1 MRQSGVPSS
10 RIRLY
15 ADICSTPSAKAAS
28 RLSCQ
33 SRSVWPG
40 RPDIRSTLRLR
51 MPAARAIA
59 TASSVW
65 AKVWMRPMALS
76 NLSCAACIPSD
87 RRFSPQAQAASSH
100 RGDKVPGFPSAV
112 ISASGRTSK
121 RRRSSSRTPPQL
133 CGGYQRGRTA
143 AQKHGTHPD
152 ARVFFGGEANLF
164 FERRA
169 IRRNG
174 SVIRGGGTEVAVKTF
189 SFTKRKMEI

>member
-100 RGDKVPGFPSAV
+100 RGDRVPGFPSAV

-121 RRRSSSRTPPQL
+121 RRRSSSRTPRICAAGTSVGVPPPKKTVL
-133 CGGYQRGRTA
+133 TLTPGYFSAVRQISFLSAEQYA
-143 AQKHGTHPD
+143 ATVPSSAGAEQK
-152 ARVFFGGEANLF
+152 
-164 FERRA
+164 
-169 IRRNG
+169 
-174 SVIRGGGTEVAVKTF
+174 SQ
-189 SFTKRKMEI
+189 